1 MHLTPS
7 DGAHFQRRRG
17 LRGLCRVKPYQVCMV
32 HQWTPLMVI
41 TGRTRRPC
49 GEQRPTIRLSS
60 ACMHVRLT
68 RPIVTS
74 GAGIHNS
81 ALLVLKLLIKLLTI
95 RRILVVA
102 ALYYETELSLESIIT
117 HAATWM
123 RKKAL

>member
-1 MHLTPS
+1 M
-7 DGAHFQRRRG
+7 R
-17 LRGLCRVKPYQVCMV
+17 
-32 HQWTPLMVI
+32 
-41 TGRTRRPC
+41 
-49 GEQRPTIRLSS
+49 
-60 ACMHVRLT
+60 VRLT

-81 ALLVLKLLIKLLTI
+81 ALFVLKLLIKLLTI

-102 ALYYETELSLESIIT
+102 APYYETELSLESIIT